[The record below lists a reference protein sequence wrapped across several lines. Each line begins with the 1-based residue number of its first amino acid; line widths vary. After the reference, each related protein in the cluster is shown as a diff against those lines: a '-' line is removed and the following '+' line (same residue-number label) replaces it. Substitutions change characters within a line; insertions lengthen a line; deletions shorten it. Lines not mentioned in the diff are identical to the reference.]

1 MVVEPGVPA
10 TTIFPPSLHTHRG
23 REGGRVVVFKGQKIR
38 MAHSFGPTV
47 HEIHKGKIVC
57 EL

>member
-10 TTIFPPSLHTHRG
+10 TLSPSLG
-23 REGGRVVVFKGQKIR
+23 VEGGRLVVFKGQKIR